1 VTILSKRE
9 AGLVEERKAQL
20 LRVAHAAHARVESR
34 GGLAKIRSAEI
45 GEFLAF
51 DVSPQ
56 VFDGI
61 EFRGIPGQPLDCE
74 PIGLTAQILGHLGT
88 TVSGQAV
95 PDQDDPATAK
105 FPVEGVDQDRGFA
118 AGCPGAADRGTLR
131 DSALVLECDPR
142 LLAVGFF

>member
-1 VTILSKRE
+1 MTILSKRE
-9 AGLVEERKAQL
+9 AGLVEEGEAQL
-20 LRVAHAAHARVESR
+20 LRLAHAAHARMESR

-61 EFRGIPGQPLDCE
+61 EFRGIPGQPLDRE
-74 PIGLTAQILGHLGT
+74 PIGLTAKILGHLGT

-95 PDQDDPATAK
+95 PDQDDSATAK
-105 FPVEGVDQDRGFA
+105 VSSQFVE
-118 AGCPGAADRGTLR
+118 
-131 DSALVLECDPR
+131 E
-142 LLAVGFF
+142 